1 VSASLENLRYNAFV
15 FSTSCPSATEFIM
28 GNVLA
33 FKKPVAASKGMC
45 RHGFHRWLIVQE
57 KQFDVQ
63 QGKLVTVWRCERC
76 QVQKVTAT

>member
-1 VSASLENLRYNAFV
+1 
-15 FSTSCPSATEFIM
+15 M

>member
-1 VSASLENLRYNAFV
+1 
-15 FSTSCPSATEFIM
+15 M
-28 GNVLA
+28 GNVIA
-33 FKKPVAASKGMC
+33 FKKPVAAAKGMC
-45 RHGFHRWLIVQE
+45 RHGFHRWQIVQE